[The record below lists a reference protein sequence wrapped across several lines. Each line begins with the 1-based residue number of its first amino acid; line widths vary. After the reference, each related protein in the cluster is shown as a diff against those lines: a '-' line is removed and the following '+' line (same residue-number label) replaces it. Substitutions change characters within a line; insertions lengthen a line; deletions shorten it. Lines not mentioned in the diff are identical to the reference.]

1 MSFHIHFV
9 RFISDARLL
18 LKPPAAGKFVNINIY
33 TADRHWLGRWQPQ
46 QCKRRPPPHLLLGP
60 GDASLPVTDRTW
72 LTAAISV
79 AVSLV
84 VRACVCLF
92 VFVCVSTADFVF
104 DFTLFFSLFCCDCC
118 SPLAVGFAVL
128 IMRAVRVSPR
138 SLISCRALQMF
149 PKNRADFKLLLN
161 VIQFCA

>member
-84 VRACVCLF
+84 VRACVC
-92 VFVCVSTADFVF
+92 VCI
-104 DFTLFFSLFCCDCC
+104 C
-118 SPLAVGFAVL
+118 
-128 IMRAVRVSPR
+128 VRVNGWFCIWFHVILFSFLLWLLFPSR
-138 SLISCRALQMF
+138 CRACCPNYAGCSRF
-149 PKNRADFKLLLN
+149 TTFAYIVSRTANVPKKPSRL
-161 VIQFCA
+161 